1 MDYKVRI
8 TDSALNDLKGIVLFI
23 AEDDASAAVRVGE
36 RLIDRALSLGA
47 RPARCPYHNV
57 LDGQSV
63 DDSVGFLLI

>member
-1 MDYKVRI
+1 VDYKVRI

-36 RLIDRALSLGA
+36 RLIDRALSLGTM
-47 RPARCPYHNV
+47 PARCPYHNV